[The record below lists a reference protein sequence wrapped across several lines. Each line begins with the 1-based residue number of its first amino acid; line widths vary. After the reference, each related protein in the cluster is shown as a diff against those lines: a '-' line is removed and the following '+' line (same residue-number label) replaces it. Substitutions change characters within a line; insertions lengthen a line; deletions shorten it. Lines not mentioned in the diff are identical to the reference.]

1 MILKSLFMA
10 LLLVGCATKS
20 PQTNHLLKNH
30 LDLPEK
36 HHIAD
41 VPFLEQDD
49 YLCAP
54 ASLGMVLSYEK
65 RAVNMEKLKSAMMTP
80 KSKGTYQTDLLSSA
94 RGEKMLAVEINGVK
108 DLLKEISE
116 DHPVIVFQNVG
127 LESLPTWHYA
137 VATGYDLKK
146 RKIYLHSGKNPNKK
160 EYLKIFE
167 ETWSQ
172 GGYWGLVV
180 LPPQKLSSTG
190 SEIKHA
196 EAAAGLENQ
205 GFYDEALEVYQNI
218 LTRWPKSL
226 LARIGLGNVYY
237 YKKQYSQAVKNLKVA
252 TIEHPDSKI
261 AQHNLEI
268 ALKAYKKGKSL

>member
-1 MILKSLFMA
+1 MA
-10 LLLVGCATKS
+10 LLLVSCATKS
-20 PQTNHLLKNH
+20 PQTNSFLKSH
-30 LDLPEK
+30 HDLPQK
-36 HHIAD
+36 HQIVD
-41 VPFLEQDD
+41 VPFIEQDD

-54 ASLGMVLSYEK
+54 ASLGMVLGYEK
-65 RAVNMEKLKSAMMTP
+65 SSIDLEKLKSGMMTP
-80 KSKGTYQTDLLSSA
+80 KSKGTYQTDLISTA
-94 RGEKMLAVEINGVK
+94 RGQKMLAVEISGIK

-116 DHPVIVFQNVG
+116 NNPVIVFQNVG

-146 RKIYLHSGKNPNKK
+146 EKIFLHSGKKAHKK

-180 LPPQKLSSTG
+180 ISPQKLSATG

-205 GFYDEALEVYQNI
+205 GFYNEAQEVYQNI

-237 YKKQYSQAVKNLKVA
+237 YKKNYSLAVKHLKIANL
-252 TIEHPDSKI
+252 EHPDSKI

-268 ALKAYKKGKSL
+268 ALKAYHKGKSL